1 MRAEEARA
9 DDNGKEGADVEE
21 DKNRHKG
28 LKKYFKKR
36 HKHTHTHTHTQINKN
51 NIKKQANIKQ
61 RSPTKGAVT

>member
-28 LKKYFKKR
+28 LKKYLKKR
-36 HKHTHTHTHTQINKN
+36 HKHTHTQINKN